1 MDTQPW
7 SRFRAGLYSLIFRT
21 PKTNRLLVD
30 LAGLSS
36 TDRVLDIGCGPGAAV
51 RMAAAIVGE
60 SVGVDRS
67 QPMVD
72 ISRRRSKG
80 LDNVRYEVGSAEAL
94 PFPDAC
100 FTVVWAAHSFH
111 HWENR
116 RDGLAEVARVLAEG
130 GRLLILE
137 QDGKKHGLR
146 DAEAARVQADMEQ
159 LGFRDVVSRKV
170 EDQLLISGAVQ
181 L

>member
-7 SRFRAGLYSLIFRT
+7 SRFRSGLYSVIFRA
-21 PKTNRLLVD
+21 PKTNRVLVD

-36 TDRVLDIGCGPGAAV
+36 ADRVLDIGCGPGAAV
-51 RMAAAIVGE
+51 RMAAAVVEE
-60 SVGVDRS
+60 SVGVDRA

-72 ISRRRSKG
+72 IARRRSKS

-94 PFPDAC
+94 PFPDDA
-100 FTVVWAAHSFH
+100 FTVVLAAHSFH

-116 RDGLAEVARVLAEG
+116 RDGLAEAARVLAEG

-137 QDGKKHGLR
+137 QDGKKHGL
-146 DAEAARVQADMEQ
+146 DGAEAARVQADMEQ
-159 LGFRDVVSRKV
+159 LGFRDVVPKKV
-170 EDQLLISGAVQ
+170 DDQLLISGTARP
-181 L
+181 